1 MATVGEYG
9 LAEIAKWVEV
19 VDAFMVKA
27 GGMYQHDHAKDHG
40 LVRAV
45 SLMLAKGAGWKQLGA
60 GHFSA
65 AYLTNLMDSD
75 SRQVVVKIG
84 FKPQADSA
92 MAYLQWARQHQDLP
106 GVPVV
111 HSLNAAR
118 HRNGVWYC
126 VTREYESRPAEY
138 QREFCLLARRAVQ
151 SNNWKG
157 EAWCYN
163 KGGPVF
169 ASDLPEYLL
178 PAIETCR
185 EIHDW
190 FRDAASFD
198 LHHENI
204 MWDGDLPIIN
214 DPISFKSARA
224 MREEVQHASPDPYS
238 ARRRGRAVPRWPAD
252 FRLILTPSEQPKQQ
266 HRWHAIKEKF
276 A

>member
-1 MATVGEYG
+1 MATIGEQG

-19 VDAFMVKA
+19 VDAFMIKA
-27 GGMYQHDHAKDHG
+27 GGMYQHAHAKDHG
-40 LVRAV
+40 LVQAV
-45 SLMLAKGAGWKQLGA
+45 SLMLANGAGWRQLGA

-65 AYLTNLMDSD
+65 AYLTNLLDSD
-75 SRQVVVKIG
+75 RRQVVVKIG

-111 HSLNAAR
+111 HSLNTAR

-126 VTREYESRPAEY
+126 VTRRYEARSADYE
-138 QREFCLLARRAVQ
+138 REFCLLAQQAVQ
-151 SNNWKG
+151 AHNWQG
-157 EAWCYN
+157 EVYDHTN
-163 KGGPVF
+163 MRPVF
-169 ASDLPEYLL
+169 EYEQPDHLK

-185 EIHDW
+185 AIHDW

-224 MREEVQHASPDPYS
+224 MRE
-238 ARRRGRAVPRWPAD
+238 
-252 FRLILTPSEQPKQQ
+252 
-266 HRWHAIKEKF
+266 
-276 A
+276 